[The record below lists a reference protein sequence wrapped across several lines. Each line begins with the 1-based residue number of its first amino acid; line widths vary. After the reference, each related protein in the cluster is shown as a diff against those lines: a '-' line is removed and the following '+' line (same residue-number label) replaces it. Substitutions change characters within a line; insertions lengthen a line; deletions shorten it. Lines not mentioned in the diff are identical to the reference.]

1 MRRPSDALAC
11 AHPVFAFID
20 CAVAAAAAVE
30 AKRMS
35 PEEAA
40 GLTIGLV
47 IFGFFGAVVYFAI
60 NTRTLREEAKEKRLL
75 SEKIKQGLVVAQN

>member
-11 AHPVFAFID
+11 AHPVFAFVD
-20 CAVAAAAAVE
+20 RAVAAAVE

-47 IFGFFGAVVYFAI
+47 IFGFFSAVVYFAI
-60 NTRTLREEAKEKRLL
+60 NTRTLREEAKTKRLL

>member
-11 AHPVFAFID
+11 AHPVFAFVD
-20 CAVAAAAAVE
+20 RVAAAAVE

>member
-11 AHPVFAFID
+11 AHPVFAFVD
-20 CAVAAAAAVE
+20 RAAAAAAVE